1 MCYFIEGDA
10 ALTLDEF
17 LELFLG
23 IGDGLDLGLGLADLQ
38 FVHLVDVLSQGGST
52 VSSSISL
59 CRPWMCSSAASI
71 FSCWSYLCSQSSCT
85 VAIMVTVWFVGYVRN
100 GKDYRLFSVFWSITR
115 RLACRGLNVEKRI
128 HRMLVFSISTSSL
141 RASSRRFL
149 FS

>member
-1 MCYFIEGDA
+1 MFPAALCYFVEGDA
-10 ALTLDEF
+10 ALALDEF

-23 IGDGLDLGLGLADLQ
+23 VRDGLDLGFCLADLE
-38 FVHLVDVLSQGGST
+38 FVHLVDVLSKGRGT

-85 VAIMVTVWFVGYVRN
+85 VSIMVTACLVGYVRN
-100 GKDYRLFSVFWSITR
+100 GKDYRLFSVSWSITR

-128 HRMLVFSISTSSL
+128 QRMLVF
-141 RASSRRFL
+141 
-149 FS
+149 